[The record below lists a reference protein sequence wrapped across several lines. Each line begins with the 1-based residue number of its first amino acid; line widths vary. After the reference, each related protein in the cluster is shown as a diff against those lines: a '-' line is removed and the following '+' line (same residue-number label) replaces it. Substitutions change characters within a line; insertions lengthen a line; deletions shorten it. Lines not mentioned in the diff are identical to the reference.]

1 MVSLEK
7 YGEHIFPVYEDPNAV
22 RWTVAKYSDDHNKPV
37 FWAVD
42 AKSYG
47 HKRGESVQERPFYE
61 ISTYC

>member
-7 YGEHIFPVYEDPNAV
+7 YGEHIFPIYEDPNAV

-47 HKRGESVQERPFYE
+47 HKRAFEKLTIDDR
-61 ISTYC
+61 